1 MQNIQYKPLPEVI
14 LARAIHDGWHAIE
27 LSCNPSRDDI
37 QEVYVSLVDHLGG
50 AQKHVLLIAEGLHEE
65 GEKLVNGIITCFEEL
80 GVDHEAD
87 NLFNQIMGD
96 TIPSIFA
103 ETTLLNLKNT
113 VRS

>member
-1 MQNIQYKPLPEVI
+1 
-14 LARAIHDGWHAIE
+14 
-27 LSCNPSRDDI
+27 
-37 QEVYVSLVDHLGG
+37 
-50 AQKHVLLIAEGLHEE
+50 
-65 GEKLVNGIITCFEEL
+65 VNGIITCFEEL

-87 NLFNQIMGD
+87 YLLNQIVGD